1 MMIAET
7 ETRSW
12 TAEKVKSRLK
22 KGEPKTTIIKIAD
35 QSKEAL

>member
-12 TAEKVKSRLK
+12 TAEKVIGRLK
-22 KGEPKTTIIKIAD
+22 IGETWTTLVEIAD
-35 QSKEAL
+35 PRKKAL